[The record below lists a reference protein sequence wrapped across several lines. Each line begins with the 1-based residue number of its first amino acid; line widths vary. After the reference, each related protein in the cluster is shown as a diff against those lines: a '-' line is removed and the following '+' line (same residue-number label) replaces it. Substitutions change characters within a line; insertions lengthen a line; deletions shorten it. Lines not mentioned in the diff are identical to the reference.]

1 MGPYKRVL
9 SKAREELFMKCPHCN
24 EEIQGVTCPA
34 CKKTIPEE
42 SRYCLYCGNEIKDE
56 GSRVDDQVDAGHG
69 ENDTGVQEKDDFDL
83 ENRIPC
89 SDGTCIGIIVNG
101 KCNICG
107 KRLRGK
113 K

>member
-1 MGPYKRVL
+1 
-9 SKAREELFMKCPHCN
+9 MKCPHCN
-24 EEIQGVTCPA
+24 EEIQGVACPA

-56 GSRVDDQVDAGHG
+56 EPRVDDHVDA
-69 ENDTGVQEKDDFDL
+69 DQEETVAGAQETDEVDL

-89 SDGTCIGIIVNG
+89 SDGICIGIIING

-113 K
+113 KS